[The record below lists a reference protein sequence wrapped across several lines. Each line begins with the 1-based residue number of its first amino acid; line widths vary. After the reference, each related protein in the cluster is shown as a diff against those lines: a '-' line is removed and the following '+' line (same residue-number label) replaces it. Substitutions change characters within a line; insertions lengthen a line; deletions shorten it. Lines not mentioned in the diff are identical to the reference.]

1 MPPPAPNWTGRS
13 FSVPRLL
20 QTCPPSRKAARPKW
34 GMIARSCWRSTTE
47 KLKRGGPPT
56 DTYPANS
63 AEFYKSSSAHLYIP
77 VKLTLIIKGGQCWAK
92 LLAPP
97 SPDRVGTAVKITKGC
112 RKSLLLGVKYGTAIH
127 PHRQQGAG

>member
-1 MPPPAPNWTGRS
+1 MKRPLNLITNTPKAMRYVQKISYTEIGDNHVLQVAP
-13 FSVPRLL
+13 
-20 QTCPPSRKAARPKW
+20 
-34 GMIARSCWRSTTE
+34 IHIEIE
-47 KLKRGGPPT
+47 KR
-56 DTYPANS
+56 A
-63 AEFYKSSSAHLYIP
+63 SAHRYIP